1 MTEQPRSDALVFF
14 GITGD
19 LAYKKIFPALQA
31 MVRREHLSVPVIGVA
46 RSPMTREQLIDRARA
61 SVTEHGGLDETAF
74 AKLASLLD
82 YVPGEYSDPNTYRR
96 IRQAMGDARHPLFYL
111 AIPAS
116 AFSMVVENLARA
128 GCATE
133 GRVVVEKPFGRDLS
147 SARALNATLRSAFSD
162 DAIFRIDHFL
172 GKEPVQN
179 ILYFR
184 FANAFLEPIWN
195 RHYVESVQIT
205 MAESFGVAGRGG
217 FYEETGVIRDV
228 IQNHL
233 LQIVSYVAMEAPS
246 PVWTEAMRD
255 EQAKVLRTVRPLSP
269 DRIVLGQY
277 RGYRNEAGV
286 SKDSVVPTYAALH
299 LFIDSWRWQDVPFYV
314 RAGKGMATTRT
325 EVLVDLRHAPDVVF
339 HEPDPPNGNYVR
351 FRLSPDVTIVIGAR
365 AKRPGEGMVGEP
377 VELAVVEQAEGDT
390 PVGMD
395 AYERLIGDAMAGDA
409 TFFARQ
415 DAVEAAWAIVEPV
428 LRKSDP
434 LYKYDSGTWG
444 PPEAESLV
452 RDVGGWT

>member
-1 MTEQPRSDALVFF
+1 
-14 GITGD
+14 
-19 LAYKKIFPALQA
+19 
-31 MVRREHLSVPVIGVA
+31 
-46 RSPMTREQLIDRARA
+46 
-61 SVTEHGGLDETAF
+61 
-74 AKLASLLD
+74 
-82 YVPGEYSDPNTYRR
+82 
-96 IRQAMGDARHPLFYL
+96 
-111 AIPAS
+111 
-116 AFSMVVENLARA
+116 
-128 GCATE
+128 
-133 GRVVVEKPFGRDLS
+133 
-147 SARALNATLRSAFSD
+147 
-162 DAIFRIDHFL
+162 
-172 GKEPVQN
+172 
-179 ILYFR
+179 
-184 FANAFLEPIWN
+184 
-195 RHYVESVQIT
+195 VQIT

-246 PVWTEAMRD
+246 PVWSEAMRD

-314 RAGKGMATTRT
+314 RAGKCMATTRT

-339 HEPDPPNGNYVR
+339 HESNPPNGNYVR

-377 VELAVVEQAEGDT
+377 VELAVVEHGGEDT
-390 PVGMD
+390 PAGMD
-395 AYERLIGDAMAGDA
+395 AYERLIGDAMTGDA

-428 LRKSDP
+428 LHKSDP
-434 LYKYDSGTWG
+434 LYQYDSGTWG
-444 PPEAESLV
+444 PSEADALV
-452 RDVGGWT
+452 REVGGWT